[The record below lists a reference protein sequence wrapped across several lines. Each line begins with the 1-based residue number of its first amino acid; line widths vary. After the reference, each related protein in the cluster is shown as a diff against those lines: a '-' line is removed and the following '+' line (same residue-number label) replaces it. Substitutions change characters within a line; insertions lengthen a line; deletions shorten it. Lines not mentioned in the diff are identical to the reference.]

1 MFFGNLRR
9 TIQRKDVPKGRL
21 DEIAE
26 QVLRQP
32 RVTDRDLQR
41 LDRVSK
47 TVLGGKAN
55 ERFSRQMRD
64 LLGKPSG
71 GTLTAPFGGSSGMI
85 RQMLPRAGLAGLITA
100 GGLTAYDMTKDAI
113 ANNPDFIKDVG
124 RMVARGRLAFEEGL
138 DQAKQ
143 YGAEAVEL
151 FMDGYRDGME
161 SKTSSME
168 LTEDPRFL
176 MENKRDLMGEEGRTM
191 SNAEIEEVMTRMT
204 PMQKSKLA
212 QQRGSGLESLGM
224 Q

>member
-1 MFFGNLRR
+1 M
-9 TIQRKDVPKGRL
+9 IQSKDMPRKDVPKGRL

-32 RVTDRDLQR
+32 RVNAIFEEPSR
-41 LDRVSK
+41 LDRITK
-47 TVLGGKAN
+47 DVLKQTK
-55 ERFSRQMRD
+55 SR
-64 LLGKPSG
+64 PVG
-71 GTLTAPFGGSSGMI
+71 GTLITPVGGTSGMI
-85 RQMLPRAGLAGLITA
+85 RQMLPRAGIAGLLVG

-168 LTEDPRFL
+168 LTEPSDFGPEPEKMSL
-176 MENKRDLMGEEGRTM
+176 EQMLGE
-191 SNAEIEEVMTRMT
+191 
-204 PMQKSKLA
+204 
-212 QQRGSGLESLGM
+212 QRGSGLGSLRM

>member
-9 TIQRKDVPKGRL
+9 RIQRKDVPRGRL
-21 DEIAE
+21 DEIAD

-32 RVTDRDLQR
+32 RVTDRNLPPR
-41 LDRVSK
+41 LERISNS
-47 TVLGGKAN
+47 VLGQT
-55 ERFSRQMRD
+55 RSR
-64 LLGKPSG
+64 PVG
-71 GTLTAPFGGSSGMI
+71 GTLIAPVGGTSGMI
-85 RQMLPRAGLAGLITA
+85 RQMLPRAGLAGLVAA

-138 DQAKQ
+138 DQAKEF
-143 YGAEAVEL
+143 GAEAVEL

-168 LTEDPRFL
+168 LTEPSDFGEAMVERKMKDFPFGSKG
-176 MENKRDLMGEEGRTM
+176 KRRQMLGG
-191 SNAEIEEVMTRMT
+191 
-204 PMQKSKLA
+204 
-212 QQRGSGLESLGM
+212 QRGSGLGSLPM

>member
-1 MFFGNLRR
+1 M
-9 TIQRKDVPKGRL
+9 IQSKDMPRKDVPKGRL

-32 RVTDRDLQR
+32 RVNAIFEEPSR
-41 LDRVSK
+41 LDRITK
-47 TVLGGKAN
+47 DVLKQTK
-55 ERFSRQMRD
+55 SR
-64 LLGKPSG
+64 PVG
-71 GTLTAPFGGSSGMI
+71 GTLIGPVGGTSGMI
-85 RQMLPRAGLAGLITA
+85 RQMLPRAGIAGLLVG

-138 DQAKQ
+138 DQAKE

-168 LTEDPRFL
+168 LTEPSDFGEAMVERKMKDFPPGSKPKRRFINPSL
-176 MENKRDLMGEEGRTM
+176 EQMLGE
-191 SNAEIEEVMTRMT
+191 
-204 PMQKSKLA
+204 
-212 QQRGSGLESLGM
+212 QRGSGLGSLRM

>member
-9 TIQRKDVPKGRL
+9 MIQRKDVPTGRS

-26 QVLRQP
+26 QVLRQ
-32 RVTDRDLQR
+32 RATDRNLPPR
-41 LDRVSK
+41 LDRISDS
-47 TVLGGKAN
+47 VLGQT
-55 ERFSRQMRD
+55 RSR
-64 LLGKPSG
+64 PVG
-71 GTLTAPFGGSSGMI
+71 GTLIAPVGGTSGMI
-85 RQMLPRAGLAGLITA
+85 RQLLPRAGIAGLLVG

-168 LTEDPRFL
+168 LTEPSDFGEAMVERKMKDFPPGSKPKRRFGDPL
-176 MENKRDLMGEEGRTM
+176 AVSPEPEMMSLEQMLGE
-191 SNAEIEEVMTRMT
+191 
-204 PMQKSKLA
+204 
-212 QQRGSGLESLGM
+212 QRGSGLGSLRM